1 MNKAINCM
9 LIILAFVMCISC
21 GSYNTATMYAD
32 ADTISID
39 GATRCD
45 SLLFSDFFKAP
56 KVVLLE
62 TKPECVVQNIRSLEI
77 YKEDIYIL
85 DDRANKLYVFDGN
98 GKFKRTISSPGRGHG
113 EYMKLADFSIDRTKE
128 IIYLLDEATDEIL
141 KFRLDD
147 YKFLSSIKAVQNG
160 YLTYCMQEIGGK
172 IYLNRSSVLEKE
184 KYELR
189 EIDERNG
196 KQVGKFLKS
205 DDYNHGWN
213 FPLSLEHS
221 NFYSKNSQSPK
232 YIGLFSNL
240 IMNVTADGVSAAYIV
255 DSRKFVNK
263 DEVLMMQRIAEGK
276 LEKIDF
282 SGIYSQKRIHQI
294 SRFIE
299 SSSKVF
305 FQYLEGDERNYLV
318 YDKASGKTKTSS
330 LFMDDYVSDK
340 NMIPMDFCYSDE
352 QGVVALLKPCF
363 MPHFIKYIIDGGK
376 MRTHLDNYSRLI
388 KLNKDSNPVL
398 FFQIEEVGEVW
409 IRSLSLHHSKGKRQ
423 ALNMISHVLMY
434 DDGSCHTW

>member
-9 LIILAFVMCISC
+9 FIILVFVMCISC

-45 SLLFSDFFKAP
+45 SLIFSDFFKAP

-85 DDRANKLYVFDGN
+85 DDRANKLYIFDGN

-141 KFRLDD
+141 KFSLDD

-160 YLTYCMQEIGGK
+160 YLTYSIQEIGGK
-172 IYLNRSSVLEKE
+172 IYLNRSSVSEKE

-255 DSRKFVNK
+255 DSRKFVDK
-263 DEVLMMQRIAEGK
+263 EEVLKMQKIAEGK

-299 SSSKVF
+299 SPSKVF

-330 LFMDDYVSDK
+330 LFMDDYVSEK

-352 QGVVALLKPCF
+352 RGVVALLKPCF
-363 MPHFIKYIIDGGK
+363 MPHFIKYIINGGK

-398 FFQIEEVGEVW
+398 FFHEY
-409 IRSLSLHHSKGKRQ
+409 K
-423 ALNMISHVLMY
+423 
-434 DDGSCHTW
+434 

>member
-9 LIILAFVMCISC
+9 FIILAFVMCISC

-45 SLLFSDFFKAP
+45 SLLFCDFFKAP

-128 IIYLLDEATDEIL
+128 VIYLLDEATDEIL

-196 KQVGKFLKS
+196 KQLGKFLKS

-299 SSSKVF
+299 SPSKVF

-330 LFMDDYVSDK
+330 LFMNDYVSDK

-352 QGVVALLKPCF
+352 RGVVALLKPCF

-398 FFQIEEVGEVW
+398 FFHEY
-409 IRSLSLHHSKGKRQ
+409 K
-423 ALNMISHVLMY
+423 
-434 DDGSCHTW
+434 

>member
-9 LIILAFVMCISC
+9 FIILAFVMCISC

-45 SLLFSDFFKAP
+45 SLIFSDFFKAP

-128 IIYLLDEATDEIL
+128 VIYLLDEATDEIL
-141 KFRLDD
+141 KFSLDD

-172 IYLNRSSVLEKE
+172 IYLNRSSVSEKE

-255 DSRKFVNK
+255 DSRKFVDK
-263 DEVLMMQRIAEGK
+263 EEVLKMQRIAEGK

-299 SSSKVF
+299 SPSKVF

-352 QGVVALLKPCF
+352 RGVVALLKPCF
-363 MPHFIKYIIDGGK
+363 MPHFIKYIINGGK

-398 FFQIEEVGEVW
+398 FFHEY
-409 IRSLSLHHSKGKRQ
+409 K
-423 ALNMISHVLMY
+423 
-434 DDGSCHTW
+434 

>member
-9 LIILAFVMCISC
+9 FIILAFVMCISC

-45 SLLFSDFFKAP
+45 SLIFSDFFKAP

-85 DDRANKLYVFDGN
+85 DDRANKLYIFDGN

-141 KFRLDD
+141 KFSLDD

-255 DSRKFVNK
+255 DSRKFVDK
-263 DEVLMMQRIAEGK
+263 EEVLKMQKIAEGK

-282 SGIYSQKRIHQI
+282 SDIYSQKRIHQI

-299 SSSKVF
+299 SPSKVF

-330 LFMDDYVSDK
+330 LFMNDYVSDK

-352 QGVVALLKPCF
+352 RGVVALLKPCF

-398 FFQIEEVGEVW
+398 FFHEY
-409 IRSLSLHHSKGKRQ
+409 K
-423 ALNMISHVLMY
+423 
-434 DDGSCHTW
+434 

>member
-9 LIILAFVMCISC
+9 FIILVFVMCISC

-45 SLLFSDFFKAP
+45 SLIFSDFFKAP

-85 DDRANKLYVFDGN
+85 DDRANKLYIFDGN

-128 IIYLLDEATDEIL
+128 VIYLLDEATDEIL
-141 KFRLDD
+141 KFSLDD

-263 DEVLMMQRIAEGK
+263 DEVLMMQRVAEGK

-299 SSSKVF
+299 SPSKVF

-352 QGVVALLKPCF
+352 RGVVALLKPCF
-363 MPHFIKYIIDGGK
+363 MPHFIKYIINGGK

-398 FFQIEEVGEVW
+398 FFHEY
-409 IRSLSLHHSKGKRQ
+409 K
-423 ALNMISHVLMY
+423 
-434 DDGSCHTW
+434 

>member
-9 LIILAFVMCISC
+9 FIILAFVMCISC

-45 SLLFSDFFKAP
+45 SLIFSDFFKAP

-98 GKFKRTISSPGRGHG
+98 DKFKRTISSPGRGHG

-141 KFRLDD
+141 KFSLND

-172 IYLNRSSVLEKE
+172 IYLNRSSVSEKE

-299 SSSKVF
+299 SPSKVF

-352 QGVVALLKPCF
+352 RGVVALLKPCF
-363 MPHFIKYIIDGGK
+363 MPHFIKYIINGGK

-398 FFQIEEVGEVW
+398 FFHEY
-409 IRSLSLHHSKGKRQ
+409 K
-423 ALNMISHVLMY
+423 
-434 DDGSCHTW
+434 

>member
-9 LIILAFVMCISC
+9 FIILAFVMCISC

-45 SLLFSDFFKAP
+45 SLIFSDFFKAP

-113 EYMKLADFSIDRTKE
+113 EYMKLADFSIDRTKD

-141 KFRLDD
+141 KFSLDD
-147 YKFLSSIKAVQNG
+147 YKFLSSIKAVQDG
-160 YLTYCMQEIGGK
+160 YLTYCMQEIDGK

-205 DDYNHGWN
+205 DDYNNGWN

-255 DSRKFVNK
+255 DSRKFVDK
-263 DEVLMMQRIAEGK
+263 EEVLKMQRIAEGK

-299 SSSKVF
+299 SPSNVF
-305 FQYLEGDERNYLV
+305 FQYLEGNERNYLV

-330 LFMDDYVSDK
+330 LFMNDYVSDK

-352 QGVVALLKPCF
+352 RGVVALLKPCF

-398 FFQIEEVGEVW
+398 FFHEY
-409 IRSLSLHHSKGKRQ
+409 K
-423 ALNMISHVLMY
+423 
-434 DDGSCHTW
+434 

>member
-9 LIILAFVMCISC
+9 FIILAFVMCISC

-45 SLLFSDFFKAP
+45 SLIFSDFFKAP

-141 KFRLDD
+141 KFSLND

-205 DDYNHGWN
+205 DDYNNGWN

-263 DEVLMMQRIAEGK
+263 EEVLKMQGIAEGK

-299 SSSKVF
+299 SPSKVF

-330 LFMDDYVSDK
+330 LFMDNYVSDK

-352 QGVVALLKPCF
+352 RGVVALLKPCF
-363 MPHFIKYIIDGGK
+363 MPHFIKYIINGGK
-376 MRTHLDNYSRLI
+376 MRTHLDNYSRLM

-398 FFQIEEVGEVW
+398 FFHEY
-409 IRSLSLHHSKGKRQ
+409 K
-423 ALNMISHVLMY
+423 
-434 DDGSCHTW
+434 

>member
-9 LIILAFVMCISC
+9 FIILVFVMCISC

-45 SLLFSDFFKAP
+45 SLIFSDFFKAP

-141 KFRLDD
+141 KFSLDD

-160 YLTYCMQEIGGK
+160 YLTYSMQEIGGK

-196 KQVGKFLKS
+196 KQMGKFLKS

-255 DSRKFVNK
+255 DSRKFVDK
-263 DEVLMMQRIAEGK
+263 EEVLKMQKIAEGK

-299 SSSKVF
+299 SPSKVF

-330 LFMDDYVSDK
+330 LFMDNYVSDK

-352 QGVVALLKPCF
+352 RGIVALLKPCF
-363 MPHFIKYIIDGGK
+363 MPHFIKYIINGGK

-398 FFQIEEVGEVW
+398 FFHEY
-409 IRSLSLHHSKGKRQ
+409 K
-423 ALNMISHVLMY
+423 
-434 DDGSCHTW
+434 

>member
-9 LIILAFVMCISC
+9 FIILAFVMCISC

-45 SLLFSDFFKAP
+45 SLIFSDFFKAP

-141 KFRLDD
+141 KFSLND

-172 IYLNRSSVLEKE
+172 IYLNRSSVSEKE

-263 DEVLMMQRIAEGK
+263 EEVLKMQGIAEGK

-282 SGIYSQKRIHQI
+282 SDIYSQKRIHQI

-299 SSSKVF
+299 SPSKVF

-318 YDKASGKTKTSS
+318 YDKASGKTKISS
-330 LFMDDYVSDK
+330 LFMDNYVSDK

-352 QGVVALLKPCF
+352 RGIVALLKPCF
-363 MPHFIKYIIDGGK
+363 MPHFIKYIINGGK

-398 FFQIEEVGEVW
+398 FFHEY
-409 IRSLSLHHSKGKRQ
+409 K
-423 ALNMISHVLMY
+423 
-434 DDGSCHTW
+434 

>member
-9 LIILAFVMCISC
+9 FIILVFVMCISC

-45 SLLFSDFFKAP
+45 SLIFSDFFKAP

-128 IIYLLDEATDEIL
+128 VIYLLDEATDEIL
-141 KFRLDD
+141 KFSLDD

-160 YLTYCMQEIGGK
+160 YLTYSMQEIGGK

-205 DDYNHGWN
+205 DDYNYGWN

-299 SSSKVF
+299 SPSKVF

-352 QGVVALLKPCF
+352 RGVVALLKPCF

-398 FFQIEEVGEVW
+398 FFHEY
-409 IRSLSLHHSKGKRQ
+409 K
-423 ALNMISHVLMY
+423 
-434 DDGSCHTW
+434 

>member
-9 LIILAFVMCISC
+9 FIILVFVMCISC

-141 KFRLDD
+141 KFSLDD

-240 IMNVTADGVSAAYIV
+240 IMNVTADGVFAAYIV
-255 DSRKFVNK
+255 DSRNFVNK
-263 DEVLMMQRIAEGK
+263 DEVLMMQRVAEGK

-299 SSSKVF
+299 SPSKVF

-330 LFMDDYVSDK
+330 LFMNDYVSDK

-352 QGVVALLKPCF
+352 RGVVALLKPCF

-398 FFQIEEVGEVW
+398 FFHEYKPIFRNT
-409 IRSLSLHHSKGKRQ
+409 I
-423 ALNMISHVLMY
+423 I
-434 DDGSCHTW
+434 

>member
-196 KQVGKFLKS
+196 KQLGKFLKS

-363 MPHFIKYIIDGGK
+363 MPHFMKYIINAGK

-398 FFQIEEVGEVW
+398 FFHEY
-409 IRSLSLHHSKGKRQ
+409 K
-423 ALNMISHVLMY
+423 
-434 DDGSCHTW
+434 

>member
-9 LIILAFVMCISC
+9 FIILAFVMCISC

-32 ADTISID
+32 ADIISID

-45 SLLFSDFFKAP
+45 SLIFSDFFKAP

-141 KFRLDD
+141 KFSLND

-172 IYLNRSSVLEKE
+172 IYLNRSSVSEKE

-255 DSRKFVNK
+255 DSRKFVDK
-263 DEVLMMQRIAEGK
+263 EEVLKMQKIAEGK

-299 SSSKVF
+299 SPSKVF

-352 QGVVALLKPCF
+352 RGVVALLKPCF
-363 MPHFIKYIIDGGK
+363 MPHFIKYIINGGK

-398 FFQIEEVGEVW
+398 FFHEY
-409 IRSLSLHHSKGKRQ
+409 K
-423 ALNMISHVLMY
+423 
-434 DDGSCHTW
+434 

>member
-9 LIILAFVMCISC
+9 FIILAFVMCISC

-45 SLLFSDFFKAP
+45 SLIFSDFFKAP

-113 EYMKLADFSIDRTKE
+113 EYMKLADFSIDRTKD

-141 KFRLDD
+141 KFSLDD
-147 YKFLSSIKAVQNG
+147 YKFLSSIKAVQDG
-160 YLTYCMQEIGGK
+160 YLTYCMQEIDGK

-263 DEVLMMQRIAEGK
+263 DEVLMMQRVAEGK

-299 SSSKVF
+299 SPSNVF
-305 FQYLEGDERNYLV
+305 FQYLEGNERNYLV

-330 LFMDDYVSDK
+330 LFMNDYVSDK

-352 QGVVALLKPCF
+352 RGVVALLKPCF
-363 MPHFIKYIIDGGK
+363 MPHFMKYIINGGK

-398 FFQIEEVGEVW
+398 FFHEY
-409 IRSLSLHHSKGKRQ
+409 K
-423 ALNMISHVLMY
+423 
-434 DDGSCHTW
+434 

>member
-9 LIILAFVMCISC
+9 FIILAFVMCISC

-45 SLLFSDFFKAP
+45 SLIFSDFFKAP

-85 DDRANKLYVFDGN
+85 DDRANKLYIFDGN

-141 KFRLDD
+141 KFSLND

-172 IYLNRSSVLEKE
+172 IYLNRSSVSEKE

-205 DDYNHGWN
+205 DDYNNGWN

-255 DSRKFVNK
+255 DSRKFVDK
-263 DEVLMMQRIAEGK
+263 EEVLKMQKIAEGK

-299 SSSKVF
+299 SPSKVF

-352 QGVVALLKPCF
+352 RGVVALLKPCF
-363 MPHFIKYIIDGGK
+363 MPHFIKYIINGGK

-398 FFQIEEVGEVW
+398 FFHEY
-409 IRSLSLHHSKGKRQ
+409 K
-423 ALNMISHVLMY
+423 
-434 DDGSCHTW
+434 

>member
-1 MNKAINCM
+1 MF
-9 LIILAFVMCISC
+9 IILAFVMCISC

-45 SLLFSDFFKAP
+45 SLIFSDFFKAP

-141 KFRLDD
+141 KFSLND

-263 DEVLMMQRIAEGK
+263 DEVLMMQRVAEGK

-299 SSSKVF
+299 SPSKVF

-352 QGVVALLKPCF
+352 RGVVALLKPCF
-363 MPHFIKYIIDGGK
+363 MPHFIKYIINGGK

-398 FFQIEEVGEVW
+398 FFHEY
-409 IRSLSLHHSKGKRQ
+409 K
-423 ALNMISHVLMY
+423 
-434 DDGSCHTW
+434 

>member
-9 LIILAFVMCISC
+9 FIILVFVMCISC

-45 SLLFSDFFKAP
+45 SLIFSDFFKAP

-85 DDRANKLYVFDGN
+85 DDRANKLYIFDGN

-141 KFRLDD
+141 KFSLND

-205 DDYNHGWN
+205 DDYNNGWN

-255 DSRKFVNK
+255 DSRKFVDK
-263 DEVLMMQRIAEGK
+263 EEVLKMQRIAEGK

-299 SSSKVF
+299 SPSKVF

-352 QGVVALLKPCF
+352 RGVVALLKPCF
-363 MPHFIKYIIDGGK
+363 MPHFIKYIINGGK

-398 FFQIEEVGEVW
+398 FF
-409 IRSLSLHHSKGKRQ
+409 HKYK
-423 ALNMISHVLMY
+423 
-434 DDGSCHTW
+434 

>member
-9 LIILAFVMCISC
+9 FIILVFVMCISC

-45 SLLFSDFFKAP
+45 SLIFSDFFKAP

-85 DDRANKLYVFDGN
+85 DDRANKLYIFDGN

-141 KFRLDD
+141 KFSLDD

-160 YLTYCMQEIGGK
+160 YLTYSIQEIGGK

-255 DSRKFVNK
+255 DSRKFVDK
-263 DEVLMMQRIAEGK
+263 EEVLKMQGIAEGK

-282 SGIYSQKRIHQI
+282 SDIYSQKRIHQI

-299 SSSKVF
+299 SPSKVF

-352 QGVVALLKPCF
+352 RGVVALLKPCF
-363 MPHFIKYIIDGGK
+363 MPHFIKYIINGGK

-398 FFQIEEVGEVW
+398 FFHEY
-409 IRSLSLHHSKGKRQ
+409 K
-423 ALNMISHVLMY
+423 
-434 DDGSCHTW
+434 

>member
-9 LIILAFVMCISC
+9 FIILVFVMCISC

-45 SLLFSDFFKAP
+45 SLIFSDFFKAP

-128 IIYLLDEATDEIL
+128 VIYLLDEATDEIL
-141 KFRLDD
+141 KFSLDD

-160 YLTYCMQEIGGK
+160 YLTYSMQEIGGK

-205 DDYNHGWN
+205 DDYNYGWN

-299 SSSKVF
+299 SPSKVF

-330 LFMDDYVSDK
+330 LFMDNYVSDK

-352 QGVVALLKPCF
+352 RGVVALLKPCF
-363 MPHFIKYIIDGGK
+363 MPHFIKYIINGGK

-398 FFQIEEVGEVW
+398 FFHEY
-409 IRSLSLHHSKGKRQ
+409 K
-423 ALNMISHVLMY
+423 
-434 DDGSCHTW
+434 

>member
-9 LIILAFVMCISC
+9 FIILAFVMCISC

-45 SLLFSDFFKAP
+45 SLLFSHFFKAP

-62 TKPECVVQNIRSLEI
+62 TKPVCVVQNIRSLEI

-299 SSSKVF
+299 SPSKVF

-330 LFMDDYVSDK
+330 LFMNDYVSDK

-352 QGVVALLKPCF
+352 RGVVALLKPCF

-398 FFQIEEVGEVW
+398 FFHEY
-409 IRSLSLHHSKGKRQ
+409 K
-423 ALNMISHVLMY
+423 
-434 DDGSCHTW
+434 

>member
-9 LIILAFVMCISC
+9 FIILAFVMCISC

-45 SLLFSDFFKAP
+45 SLIFSDFFKAP

-113 EYMKLADFSIDRTKE
+113 EYMKLADFSINRTKE

-141 KFRLDD
+141 KFSLDD

-160 YLTYCMQEIGGK
+160 YLTYSMQEIGGK

-205 DDYNHGWN
+205 DDYNNGWN

-255 DSRKFVNK
+255 DSRKFVDK
-263 DEVLMMQRIAEGK
+263 EEVLKMQKIAEGK

-299 SSSKVF
+299 SPSKVF

-352 QGVVALLKPCF
+352 RGVVALLKPCF
-363 MPHFIKYIIDGGK
+363 MPHFIKYIINGGK

-398 FFQIEEVGEVW
+398 FFHEY
-409 IRSLSLHHSKGKRQ
+409 K
-423 ALNMISHVLMY
+423 
-434 DDGSCHTW
+434 

>member
-9 LIILAFVMCISC
+9 FIILAFVMCISC

-128 IIYLLDEATDEIL
+128 VIYLLDEATDEIL

-299 SSSKVF
+299 SPSKVF

-330 LFMDDYVSDK
+330 LFMNDYVSDK

-352 QGVVALLKPCF
+352 RGVVALLKPCF
-363 MPHFIKYIIDGGK
+363 MPHFIKYIIDGGI

-398 FFQIEEVGEVW
+398 FFHEY
-409 IRSLSLHHSKGKRQ
+409 K
-423 ALNMISHVLMY
+423 
-434 DDGSCHTW
+434 

>member
-9 LIILAFVMCISC
+9 LIILAFVICISC

-45 SLLFSDFFKAP
+45 SLIFSDFFKAP

-85 DDRANKLYVFDGN
+85 DDRANKLYIFDGN

-255 DSRKFVNK
+255 DSRKFVDK
-263 DEVLMMQRIAEGK
+263 EEVLKMQKIAEGK

-299 SSSKVF
+299 SPSKVF

-398 FFQIEEVGEVW
+398 FFHEY
-409 IRSLSLHHSKGKRQ
+409 K
-423 ALNMISHVLMY
+423 
-434 DDGSCHTW
+434 

>member
-9 LIILAFVMCISC
+9 FIILAFVMCISC

-45 SLLFSDFFKAP
+45 SLIFSDFFKAP

-85 DDRANKLYVFDGN
+85 DDHANKLYIFDGN

-141 KFRLDD
+141 KFSLND

-160 YLTYCMQEIGGK
+160 YLTYSMQEIGGK
-172 IYLNRSSVLEKE
+172 IYLNRSSVSEKE

-299 SSSKVF
+299 SPSKVF

-352 QGVVALLKPCF
+352 RGVVALLKPCF
-363 MPHFIKYIIDGGK
+363 MPHFIKYIINGGK

-398 FFQIEEVGEVW
+398 FFHEY
-409 IRSLSLHHSKGKRQ
+409 K
-423 ALNMISHVLMY
+423 
-434 DDGSCHTW
+434 

>member
-9 LIILAFVMCISC
+9 FIILVFVMCISC

-128 IIYLLDEATDEIL
+128 VIYLLDEATDEIL

-240 IMNVTADGVSAAYIV
+240 IMNVTADGVSAAYMV

-263 DEVLMMQRIAEGK
+263 DEVLMMQRVAEGK

-299 SSSKVF
+299 SPSKVF

-330 LFMDDYVSDK
+330 LFMNDYVSDK

-352 QGVVALLKPCF
+352 RGVVALLKPCF

-398 FFQIEEVGEVW
+398 FFHEY
-409 IRSLSLHHSKGKRQ
+409 K
-423 ALNMISHVLMY
+423 
-434 DDGSCHTW
+434 

>member
-9 LIILAFVMCISC
+9 FIILAFVMCISC

-45 SLLFSDFFKAP
+45 SLIFSDFFKAP

-141 KFRLDD
+141 KFSLDD
-147 YKFLSSIKAVQNG
+147 YKFLSSIKAVQDG
-160 YLTYCMQEIGGK
+160 YLTYCMQEIDGK

-255 DSRKFVNK
+255 DSRKFVDK
-263 DEVLMMQRIAEGK
+263 EEVLKMQRIAEGK

-299 SSSKVF
+299 SPSKVF

-363 MPHFIKYIIDGGK
+363 MPHFIKYIINGGK

-398 FFQIEEVGEVW
+398 FFHEY
-409 IRSLSLHHSKGKRQ
+409 K
-423 ALNMISHVLMY
+423 
-434 DDGSCHTW
+434 

>member
-9 LIILAFVMCISC
+9 FIILAFVMCISC

-39 GATRCD
+39 GATKCD
-45 SLLFSDFFKAP
+45 SLIFSDFFKAP

-85 DDRANKLYVFDGN
+85 DDRANKLYIFDGN

-128 IIYLLDEATDEIL
+128 VIYLLDEATDEIL
-141 KFRLDD
+141 KFSLDD

-255 DSRKFVNK
+255 DSRKFVDK
-263 DEVLMMQRIAEGK
+263 EEVLKMQGIAEGK

-282 SGIYSQKRIHQI
+282 SDIYSQKRIHQI

-299 SSSKVF
+299 SPSKVF

-330 LFMDDYVSDK
+330 LFMDNYVSDK

-352 QGVVALLKPCF
+352 RGVVALLKPCF
-363 MPHFIKYIIDGGK
+363 MPHFIKYIINGGK

-398 FFQIEEVGEVW
+398 FFHEY
-409 IRSLSLHHSKGKRQ
+409 K
-423 ALNMISHVLMY
+423 
-434 DDGSCHTW
+434 

>member
-9 LIILAFVMCISC
+9 FIILVFVMCISC

-128 IIYLLDEATDEIL
+128 VIYLLDEATDEIL

-205 DDYNHGWN
+205 DDYNNGWN

-299 SSSKVF
+299 SPSKVF

-330 LFMDDYVSDK
+330 LFMNDYVSDK

-352 QGVVALLKPCF
+352 RGVVALLKPCF

-398 FFQIEEVGEVW
+398 FFHEY
-409 IRSLSLHHSKGKRQ
+409 K
-423 ALNMISHVLMY
+423 
-434 DDGSCHTW
+434 

>member
-9 LIILAFVMCISC
+9 FIILVFVMCISC

-45 SLLFSDFFKAP
+45 SLIFSDFFKAP
-56 KVVLLE
+56 KIVLLE

-128 IIYLLDEATDEIL
+128 VIYLLDEATDEIL
-141 KFRLDD
+141 KFSLDD

-160 YLTYCMQEIGGK
+160 YLTYSMQEIGGK

-205 DDYNHGWN
+205 DDYNNGWN

-263 DEVLMMQRIAEGK
+263 EEVLKMQKIAEGK

-299 SSSKVF
+299 SPSKVF

-352 QGVVALLKPCF
+352 RGVVALLKPCF
-363 MPHFIKYIIDGGK
+363 MPHFIKYIINGGK

-398 FFQIEEVGEVW
+398 FFHEY
-409 IRSLSLHHSKGKRQ
+409 K
-423 ALNMISHVLMY
+423 
-434 DDGSCHTW
+434 

>member
-9 LIILAFVMCISC
+9 FIILVFVMCISC

-45 SLLFSDFFKAP
+45 SLIFSDFFKAP

-85 DDRANKLYVFDGN
+85 DDRANKLYIFDGN

-113 EYMKLADFSIDRTKE
+113 EYMKLADFSINRTKE

-141 KFRLDD
+141 KFSLND

-172 IYLNRSSVLEKE
+172 IYLNRSSVSEKE

-255 DSRKFVNK
+255 DSRKFVDK
-263 DEVLMMQRIAEGK
+263 EEVLKMQKIAEGK

-299 SSSKVF
+299 SPSKVF

-330 LFMDDYVSDK
+330 LFMDNYVSDK

-352 QGVVALLKPCF
+352 RGVVALLKPCF
-363 MPHFIKYIIDGGK
+363 MPHFIKYIINGGK

-398 FFQIEEVGEVW
+398 FFHEY
-409 IRSLSLHHSKGKRQ
+409 K
-423 ALNMISHVLMY
+423 
-434 DDGSCHTW
+434 

>member
-1 MNKAINCM
+1 MNKAINCIF
-9 LIILAFVMCISC
+9 IILAFVMCISC
-21 GSYNTATMYAD
+21 GSYNAATMYAD

-45 SLLFSDFFKAP
+45 SLIFSDFFKAP

-141 KFRLDD
+141 KFSLND

-160 YLTYCMQEIGGK
+160 YLTYSMQEIGGK

-255 DSRKFVNK
+255 DSRKFVDK
-263 DEVLMMQRIAEGK
+263 EEVLKMQRIAEGK

-299 SSSKVF
+299 SPSKVF

-352 QGVVALLKPCF
+352 RGVVALLKPCF
-363 MPHFIKYIIDGGK
+363 MPHFIKYIINGGK

-398 FFQIEEVGEVW
+398 FFHEY
-409 IRSLSLHHSKGKRQ
+409 K
-423 ALNMISHVLMY
+423 
-434 DDGSCHTW
+434 

>member
-9 LIILAFVMCISC
+9 FIILAFVMCISC

-45 SLLFSDFFKAP
+45 SLIFSDFFKAP

-141 KFRLDD
+141 KFSLDD

-160 YLTYCMQEIGGK
+160 YLTYSIQEIGGK
-172 IYLNRSSVLEKE
+172 IYLNRSSVSEKE

-255 DSRKFVNK
+255 DSRKFVDK
-263 DEVLMMQRIAEGK
+263 EEVLKMQKIAEGK

-299 SSSKVF
+299 SPSKVF

-352 QGVVALLKPCF
+352 RGVVALLKPCF
-363 MPHFIKYIIDGGK
+363 MPHFIKYIINGGK
-376 MRTHLDNYSRLI
+376 VRTHLDNYSRLI

-398 FFQIEEVGEVW
+398 FFHEY
-409 IRSLSLHHSKGKRQ
+409 K
-423 ALNMISHVLMY
+423 
-434 DDGSCHTW
+434 

>member
-1 MNKAINCM
+1 MKRNSRT
-9 LIILAFVMCISC
+9 IILVSMIGMCISC
-21 GSYNTATMYAD
+21 GSYNAATMYAD

-45 SLLFSDFFKAP
+45 SLIFSDFFKAP

-141 KFRLDD
+141 KFSLDD

-160 YLTYCMQEIGGK
+160 YLTYSMQEIGGK
-172 IYLNRSSVLEKE
+172 IYLNKSSVLEKE

-196 KQVGKFLKS
+196 KQMGKFLKS
-205 DDYNHGWN
+205 DDYNNGWN

-255 DSRKFVNK
+255 DSRKFVDK
-263 DEVLMMQRIAEGK
+263 EEVLKMQKIAEGK

-299 SSSKVF
+299 SPSKVF

-330 LFMDDYVSDK
+330 LFMNDYVSDK

-352 QGVVALLKPCF
+352 RGVVALLKPCF

-398 FFQIEEVGEVW
+398 FFHEY
-409 IRSLSLHHSKGKRQ
+409 K
-423 ALNMISHVLMY
+423 
-434 DDGSCHTW
+434 

>member
-9 LIILAFVMCISC
+9 FIILVFVMCISC

-45 SLLFSDFFKAP
+45 SLIFSDFFKAP

-113 EYMKLADFSIDRTKE
+113 EYMKLADFSINRTKE

-141 KFRLDD
+141 KFSLND

-172 IYLNRSSVLEKE
+172 IYLNRSSVSEKE

-205 DDYNHGWN
+205 DDYNYGWN

-255 DSRKFVNK
+255 DSRKFVDK
-263 DEVLMMQRIAEGK
+263 EEVLKMQKIAEGK

-299 SSSKVF
+299 SPSKVF

-352 QGVVALLKPCF
+352 RGVVALLKPCF
-363 MPHFIKYIIDGGK
+363 MPHFIKYIINGGK
-376 MRTHLDNYSRLI
+376 MRTHLDNYSRLM

-398 FFQIEEVGEVW
+398 FFHEY
-409 IRSLSLHHSKGKRQ
+409 K
-423 ALNMISHVLMY
+423 
-434 DDGSCHTW
+434 

>member
-9 LIILAFVMCISC
+9 FIILAFVMCISC

-45 SLLFSDFFKAP
+45 SLLFSDFFKTP

-128 IIYLLDEATDEIL
+128 VIYLLDEATDEIL

-299 SSSKVF
+299 SPSKVF

-330 LFMDDYVSDK
+330 LFMNDYVSDK

-352 QGVVALLKPCF
+352 RGVVALLKPCF

-398 FFQIEEVGEVW
+398 FFHEY
-409 IRSLSLHHSKGKRQ
+409 K
-423 ALNMISHVLMY
+423 
-434 DDGSCHTW
+434 

>member
-1 MNKAINCM
+1 
-9 LIILAFVMCISC
+9 
-21 GSYNTATMYAD
+21 MYAD

-45 SLLFSDFFKAP
+45 SLIFSDFFKAP

-85 DDRANKLYVFDGN
+85 DDRANKLYIFDGN

-141 KFRLDD
+141 KFSLDD

-172 IYLNRSSVLEKE
+172 IYLNRSSVSEKE

-255 DSRKFVNK
+255 DSRKFVDK
-263 DEVLMMQRIAEGK
+263 EEVLKMQKIAEGK

-299 SSSKVF
+299 SPSKVF

-330 LFMDDYVSDK
+330 LFMDNYVSDK

-352 QGVVALLKPCF
+352 RGVVALLKPCF
-363 MPHFIKYIIDGGK
+363 MPHFIKYIINGGK

-398 FFQIEEVGEVW
+398 FFHEY
-409 IRSLSLHHSKGKRQ
+409 K
-423 ALNMISHVLMY
+423 
-434 DDGSCHTW
+434 

>member
-9 LIILAFVMCISC
+9 FIILAFVMCISC

-45 SLLFSDFFKAP
+45 SLIFSDFFKAP

-141 KFRLDD
+141 KFSLDD
-147 YKFLSSIKAVQNG
+147 YKFLSSIKAVQDG
-160 YLTYCMQEIGGK
+160 YLTYCMQEIDGK

-205 DDYNHGWN
+205 DDYNNGWN

-255 DSRKFVNK
+255 DSRKFVDK
-263 DEVLMMQRIAEGK
+263 EEVLKMQKIAEGK

-299 SSSKVF
+299 SPSKVF

-352 QGVVALLKPCF
+352 RGVVALLKPCF
-363 MPHFIKYIIDGGK
+363 MPHFIKYIINGGK

-398 FFQIEEVGEVW
+398 FFHEY
-409 IRSLSLHHSKGKRQ
+409 K
-423 ALNMISHVLMY
+423 
-434 DDGSCHTW
+434 

>member
-9 LIILAFVMCISC
+9 FIILVFVMCISC

-45 SLLFSDFFKAP
+45 SLIFSDFFKAP

-141 KFRLDD
+141 KFSLND

-172 IYLNRSSVLEKE
+172 IYLNRSSVSEKE

-263 DEVLMMQRIAEGK
+263 EEVLKMQGIAEGK

-282 SGIYSQKRIHQI
+282 SDIYSQKRIHQI

-299 SSSKVF
+299 SPSKVF

-330 LFMDDYVSDK
+330 LFMDNYVSDK

-352 QGVVALLKPCF
+352 RGVVALLKPCF
-363 MPHFIKYIIDGGK
+363 MPHFIKYIINGGK

-398 FFQIEEVGEVW
+398 FFHEY
-409 IRSLSLHHSKGKRQ
+409 K
-423 ALNMISHVLMY
+423 
-434 DDGSCHTW
+434 

>member
-9 LIILAFVMCISC
+9 FIILAFVMCISC

-45 SLLFSDFFKAP
+45 SLIFSDFFKAP

-85 DDRANKLYVFDGN
+85 DDRANKLYIFDGN

-128 IIYLLDEATDEIL
+128 VIYLLDEATDEIL
-141 KFRLDD
+141 KFSLDD

-160 YLTYCMQEIGGK
+160 YLTYSMQEIGGK

-205 DDYNHGWN
+205 DDYNNGWN

-299 SSSKVF
+299 SPSKVF

-352 QGVVALLKPCF
+352 RGVVALLKPCF
-363 MPHFIKYIIDGGK
+363 MPHFIKYIINGGK

-398 FFQIEEVGEVW
+398 FFHEY
-409 IRSLSLHHSKGKRQ
+409 K
-423 ALNMISHVLMY
+423 
-434 DDGSCHTW
+434 